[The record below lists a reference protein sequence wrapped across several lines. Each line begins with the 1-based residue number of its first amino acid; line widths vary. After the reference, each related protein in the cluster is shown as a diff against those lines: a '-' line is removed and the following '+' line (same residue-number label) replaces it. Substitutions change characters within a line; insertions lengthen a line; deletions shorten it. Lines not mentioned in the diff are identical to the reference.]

1 MDKHRY
7 DKYYILFT
15 VIILVALAVL
25 VWFNN

>member
-1 MDKHRY
+1 MYKHRY

>member
-1 MDKHRY
+1 MDKLRY

>member
-15 VIILVALAVL
+15 VIILVALVVL